1 MARRKGASRRRSGG
15 MDRFGQAFM
24 TLGLSAVGA
33 RLLANLFN
41 KEEKPS
47 EEEIEEAVST
57 IENEANT
64 TAGGGRFGGANV
76 PARKQKSTFKMDPR
90 LKEGLRTPS
99 RPTPSPGD
107 MDRSEALGS
116 AGYIPQGKEFTFAPS
131 KNGNGGGNGDREP
144 RSIFDRVSIRNT
156 TDAPPGTLGGKIPEG
171 RTETPSGIQFGGDRG
186 QNVPRDHAWPT
197 VPTDRGSAGAK
208 GNGTSLPSPPN
219 AGKRPAGAFPS
230 PGSLNPQQLEAL
242 GWGGRQN
249 GQAQASAARNGMAAQ
264 PRQPKR
270 PLPPGGEQLGW
281 DGQNY
286 RTRADQM
293 QRQQQGV
300 TPRPQNGQSAGGGGG
315 RFGGANVRRSE
326 QPNMS
331 SLTDQQLEAEL
342 QRRMM
347 AGTKKTLQGDQTNV
361 GPAIR

>member
-1 MARRKGASRRRSGG
+1 MARRKGGSRRRSGG
-15 MDRFGQAFM
+15 IGRLGQAYM

-33 RLLANLFN
+33 KMLANLFN

-99 RPTPSPGD
+99 QPTPGPGD
-107 MDRSEALGS
+107 MDRSQALGS
-116 AGYIPQGKEFTFAPS
+116 QGYIPVGSDIKIVPTVGK
-131 KNGNGGGNGDREP
+131 NGNGDREP
-144 RSIFDRVSIRNT
+144 RSILDRVSIRNT
-156 TDAPPGTLGGKIPEG
+156 TDAPPGTIWGDIPEG
-171 RTETPSGIQFGGDRG
+171 RTETPPGIQFGKGPRPSVPIT

-208 GNGTSLPSPPN
+208 GNGEYDDIPRRTSLPPPN
-219 AGKRPAGAFPS
+219 AGKRPKWDPSSGAFPT
-230 PGSLNPQQLEAL
+230 PGSMTPQQLESW

-264 PRQPKR
+264 PRP
-270 PLPPGGEQLGW
+270 
-281 DGQNY
+281 
-286 RTRADQM
+286 
-293 QRQQQGV
+293 QQQQQQVV

-315 RFGGANVRRSE
+315 RFGAANVRRSG
-326 QPNMS
+326 QVNLS
-331 SLTDQQLEAEL
+331 SLPDQALKDEL
-342 QRRMM
+342 QKRMM
-347 AGTKKTLQGDQTNV
+347 AGTKQTLLGDQTNV